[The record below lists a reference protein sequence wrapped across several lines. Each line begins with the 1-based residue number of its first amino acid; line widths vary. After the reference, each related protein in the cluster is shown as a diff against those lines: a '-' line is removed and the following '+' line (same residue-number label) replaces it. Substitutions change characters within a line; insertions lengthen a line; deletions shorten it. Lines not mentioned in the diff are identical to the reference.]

1 MAREKRICQ
10 PNLTYHTYSRCID
23 KANLI
28 KNDKLKD
35 LLVKVIDETQK
46 KFDFELNAFEILD
59 NHFHFIITTTSK
71 GETISKIMQRIKSVF
86 AKRYNKLHGR
96 SGPFWNERF
105 GSKIVEG
112 ARDPSE
118 YLLNLLWYLAHNSY
132 RKGKVNNPREYKYSS
147 IKCYLEE
154 NYKSKLKITLHH
166 IFKNLGKNFKER
178 LKIFL
183 DLEIRYRENLW
194 NL

>member
-1 MAREKRICQ
+1 MGRTTRICK

-23 KANLI
+23 KANLM

-35 LLVKVIDETQK
+35 LMIKVIEETQT
-46 KFDFELNAFEILD
+46 KFDFELNSFEILD
-59 NHFHFIITTTSK
+59 NHFHFIIRTISK
-71 GETISKIMQRIKSVF
+71 GETISKTMQRIKSVF

-112 ARDPSE
+112 ARDPSS
-118 YLLNLLWYLAHNSY
+118 YLLNLLWYVAHNSF
-132 RKGKVNNPREYKYSS
+132 RKGKVNDPREYKYSS
-147 IKCYLEE
+147 IRCYLEE
-154 NYKSKLKITLHH
+154 NYKPKLKITLHQ
-166 IFKNLGKNFKER
+166 IFIDLGRNFKER
-178 LKIFL
+178 LKVFL